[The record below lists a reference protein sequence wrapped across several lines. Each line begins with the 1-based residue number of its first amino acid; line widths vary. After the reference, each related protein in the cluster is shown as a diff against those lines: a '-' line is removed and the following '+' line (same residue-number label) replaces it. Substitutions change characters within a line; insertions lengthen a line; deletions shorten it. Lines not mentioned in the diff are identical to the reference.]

1 MASSSSSSS
10 SSSSEKKITLKSSD
24 GEELNVEKNVA
35 LEFEPVTG
43 FLEDNSVEA
52 DDEAI
57 VVPLPNV
64 SAAVL
69 SELIPYVKQ
78 RLELSAKPVQ
88 EKLIIKAF
96 DDQFTRHLSD
106 DKLGELIL
114 AANYLGVNYLLDVLC
129 DVTADR
135 IKNKSVEYV
144 REFLGI
150 QNDFTPEEEAEL
162 RAQCPW
168 AFEGVDQD

>member
-10 SSSSEKKITLKSSD
+10 CSSSSEKKITLKSSD
-24 GEELNVEKNVA
+24 GEALNVEKNVA
-35 LEFEPVTG
+35 LEFEPAKG
-43 FLEDNSVEA
+43 FLEDNSEEA

-88 EKLIIKAF
+88 KKLIKAF

-106 DKLGELIL
+106 DKLGELML